1 MTPIDELLRPV
12 ATQCASRRA
21 GAGHFVRHDVIK
33 GCGACRIRAATA
45 LALALCLWAPL
56 RVGAQETELAPFP
69 VPTSGEAATGE
80 PATGEAAP
88 LFPRVRAI
96 TLEQAR
102 ALAMKKSPA
111 LALSNAKIAAA
122 QADEREVSRRF
133 KINTAGGLDPFA
145 GKIRFYLAL
154 DLERLAGLNK
164 AERQSA
170 KEKVEQQKL
179 GAITS
184 QQDTMKR
191 VSAAWYALASAQM
204 GVESAARR
212 QSAARALYVA
222 ADARFRAGQ
231 GELSGVLSS
240 MNGSFG
246 AEDAYQTARQNVAVA
261 CLELAQACGYLT
273 AETMES
279 DL

>member
-1 MTPIDELLRPV
+1 MTPIDEILRPF
-12 ATQCASRRA
+12 ANPRA
-21 GAGHFVRHDVIK
+21 LERGQQGHFVRRDVIK
-33 GCGACRIRAATA
+33 RRGPRFSPLLPVFLFA
-45 LALALCLWAPL
+45 LGLLAPL
-56 RVGAQETELAPFP
+56 RVRAEELAPLP
-69 VPTSGEAATGE
+69 VPSLVAASV
-80 PATGEAAP
+80 AAP
-88 LFPRVRAI
+88 PDTDSAPPMFPKVRAI

-102 ALAMKKSPA
+102 AIAMKRSPA
-111 LALSNAKIAAA
+111 LAISSAKIAAA

-212 QSAARALYVA
+212 QSAARALHVA

-261 CLELAQACGYLT
+261 CLELAQSCGYLT

>member
-1 MTPIDELLRPV
+1 M
-12 ATQCASRRA
+12 
-21 GAGHFVRHDVIK
+21 
-33 GCGACRIRAATA
+33 RAATA
-45 LALALCLWAPL
+45 LAFTLCLCAPL
-56 RVGAQETELAPFP
+56 QARAQETKLAPFL
-69 VPTSGEAATGE
+69 VPALGEAATGE
-80 PATGEAAP
+80 PATSEAAP
-88 LFPRVRAI
+88 LFPRVRSV

-122 QADEREVSRRF
+122 QADERETARRF
-133 KINTAGGLDPFA
+133 KFNTAGGLDPFA

-164 AERQSA
+164 AERQNA
-170 KEKVEQQKL
+170 REKVEQQKL

-184 QQDTMKR
+184 QQDTLKR

-204 GVESAARR
+204 SVESAARR
-212 QSAARALYVA
+212 QSASRALYVA

-231 GELSGVLSS
+231 SELSGVLST
-240 MNGSFG
+240 MNGSFE

-261 CLELAQACGYLT
+261 CLELAQSCGFLT

-279 DL
+279 SL